1 MPKKSLNMTKK
12 RGNKVYNEVRKS
24 KKNNTSLGKKSFN
37 ASSKYV
43 DVSFTTNSDR
53 QSINIAA
60 RYKDLNGV
68 SAIHIHI
75 NNNGS
80 PGPIIAWL
88 GTTEEWQQGV
98 IQNTPGKNSPC
109 CNNNNPLCTL
119 AAPKGTP
126 KIMNLSNSKKY
137 FNVKNNSSN
146 KSCPWI
152 KNGTFLVIHGFN
164 FQKVENGELTK
175 ENPGLDVIAA
185 IPFL

>member
-1 MPKKSLNMTKK
+1 MPKKTLNMPRK
-12 RGNKVYNEVRKS
+12 RGNKVYNEVRKT
-24 KKNNTSLGKKSFN
+24 KKNITSLGKKSFN

-43 DVSFTTNSDR
+43 DVSFSKNSDG
-53 QSINIAA
+53 QLINISAK
-60 RYKDLNGV
+60 YKDLKGV
-68 SAIHIHI
+68 SAIHIHV

-109 CNNNNPLCTL
+109 CNYNNPLCTL

-126 KIMNLSNSKKY
+126 KIMNLSKSKKY
-137 FNVKNNSSN
+137 FNIENNSCN

-175 ENPGLDVIAA
+175 ENTGLDVIAA

>member
-1 MPKKSLNMTKK
+1 MKTLNMPRK
-12 RGNKVYNEVRKS
+12 RVNKVYNEVRKT
-24 KKNNTSLGKKSFN
+24 KKNITSLGKKSFN

-43 DVSFTTNSDR
+43 DVSFSKNSDG
-53 QSINIAA
+53 QLINISAK
-60 RYKDLNGV
+60 YKDLKGV
-68 SAIHIHI
+68 SAIHIHV

-109 CNNNNPLCTL
+109 CNYNNPLCTL

-126 KIMNLSNSKKY
+126 KIMNLSKSKKY
-137 FNVKNNSSN
+137 FNIENNSCN

>member
-1 MPKKSLNMTKK
+1 MPNKTLNMPRK
-12 RGNKVYNEVRKS
+12 RGRKT

-43 DVSFTTNSDR
+43 DVSFITNSDGK
-53 QSINIAA
+53 SINITA

-68 SAIHIHI
+68 SAIHIHN

-80 PGPIIAWL
+80 PGPILAWL

-98 IQNTPGKNSPC
+98 TQNTPGKNCPC

-126 KIMNLSNSKKY
+126 KIMNLSKSKKY
-137 FNVKNNSSN
+137 FNVKNKSCN

-152 KNGTFLVIHGFN
+152 QKGTFLVIHGFN
-164 FQKVENGELTK
+164 FQRVENGELTK